1 MPSEPTPSEKATDS
15 SIEPDQ
21 PTPTDGPATT
31 AAAPDDPTAIGEPD
45 GPGWATGEDVEL
57 ATALRVAVMRL
68 RRKLNFQRAQD
79 HYLTA
84 NQLSVMGTLKIH
96 GAMTIGEVAL
106 HEKVRPPSMTRTITS
121 MEELGLVTREPHP
134 SDRRLVVV
142 RLLPA
147 GEGIIRDD
155 RKHRDAWL
163 ASRLTALTP
172 EELETLR
179 RAAPILERLA
189 AS

>member
-1 MPSEPTPSEKATDS
+1 MSYGNEVPSEPIPPQKVTEHQPDENTTSEDS
-15 SIEPDQ
+15 ASESRTGDDSDGVPERPPD
-21 PTPTDGPATT
+21 AS
-31 AAAPDDPTAIGEPD
+31 
-45 GPGWATGEDVEL
+45 DVEL
-57 ATALRVAVMRL
+57 ATAIRVAVMRL
-68 RRKLNFQRAQD
+68 RRKLNYQRAQD

-84 NQLSVMGTLKIH
+84 NQLSVMGTLKTH
-96 GAMTIGEVAL
+96 GAMTIGELAL

-155 RKHRDAWL
+155 RKHRDAWT
-163 ASRLTALTP
+163 ASRLTSLTP
-172 EELETLR
+172 EELAILR
-179 RAAPILERLA
+179 QAAPILERLA